1 MDTFNKQAP
10 ENIFELKDVS
20 YAYDQQLFALDRV
33 SLLVKPGERLAILGS
48 NGCGKSTLLKLLDGL
63 YFPTSGTLNA
73 FGQPM
78 DETQFLMDDY
88 NFNFRL
94 RVGLVFQDSEAQL
107 FMPSVWEELT
117 FAPLQLGF
125 SPEAVLQRAGWA
137 MGALNIEKLRER
149 APHQLSGGEK
159 KRVALASVL
168 SLMPDVWLLDEP
180 TAGLDPRSVS
190 WLEEFINAQASA
202 GRTIVT
208 ATHDLDMVAACSDR
222 IYVLDEDHR
231 LAAEGTPQ
239 AVLSDTSLLKKVNL
253 LR

>member
-1 MDTFNKQAP
+1 MQPSTTAAQP
-10 ENIFELKDVS
+10 VFELNQVS
-20 YAYDQQLFALDRV
+20 YAYDHQIFALDGV
-33 SLLVKPGERLAILGS
+33 SLVVKPGERLAILGS

-63 YFPTSGTLNA
+63 YCPTHGSISA
-73 FGQPM
+73 FGRPM
-78 DETQFLMDDY
+78 DEAQFIKDE
-88 NFNFRL
+88 FNFAFRR

-125 SPEAVLQRAGWA
+125 SPEAVRERAEEALQ
-137 MGALNIEKLRER
+137 ALNIQKLRQR

-159 KRVALASVL
+159 KRVALGSVL

-190 WLEEFINAQASA
+190 WLLDFLNDQARA
-202 GRTIVT
+202 GKTIVF
-208 ATHDLDMVAACSDR
+208 ATHDLEMVAAGADR
-222 IYVLDEDHR
+222 VYVLDEDHR
-231 LAAEGTPQ
+231 LAAEGAPGQ
-239 AVLSDTSLLKKVNL
+239 VLKDTSLLKKVNL